1 MPSDTLTLRRYT
13 IVLAATWHR
22 IRHPRGACMLT
33 MLQLVPVGTA
43 ETILSL
49 NAKDRVSQL
58 GGTQAA
64 GSHSMLQL
72 VHESFLR
79 AVQPSPT
86 SMGL

>member
-1 MPSDTLTLRRYT
+1 M
-13 IVLAATWHR
+13 LA
-22 IRHPRGACMLT
+22 
-33 MLQLVPVGTA
+33 MLQLVPVRMA
-43 ETILSL
+43 EAILSL

-64 GSHSMLQL
+64 GSDSMPQL